1 MPLEGFGTP
10 VGVVSTNLTV
20 IVDIQAMKLIQPVRN
35 GFAIPAKGQVLGV
48 VNNLI
53 LFIFTFTLAD
63 LLLLLLF
70 SFFSGSC
77 LLALYIFMS
86 EMSLFPENLYI
97 FVDLSFKESNI
108 FVPLSISLG
117 AL

>member
-1 MPLEGFGTP
+1 MSASAFKTGNKEYGSVWT
-10 VGVVSTNLTV
+10 
-20 IVDIQAMKLIQPVRN
+20 D
-35 GFAIPAKGQVLGV
+35 FAIPAKGQVLGV

-86 EMSLFPENLYI
+86 EMSLF
-97 FVDLSFKESNI
+97 LSQIHK
-108 FVPLSISLG
+108 
-117 AL
+117 